1 MQILIAGGGKVGL
14 HLIRTLRQR
23 GHGIALVER
32 DPRVCKQVVQEFNE
46 IAVRVGDGT
55 NPDLLAEAN
64 KPQADV
70 VIAACGRDQDNYA
83 ICRMARKMLRIPS
96 CVARVNDPR
105 NETLF
110 KLAGVDHTI
119 SVTTMVTNAIES
131 QIIPAELTN
140 LFTWH
145 ERMSMVEIE
154 LSPSS
159 PVVGTR
165 IRKLDFPPGSILA
178 AIWRNNGPLIPDG
191 ETELRA
197 GDEIFAVTM
206 KAQQD
211 ELRRMLLGH

>member
-23 GHGIALVER
+23 GHVIGLVER
-32 DPRVCKQVVQEFNE
+32 DPRVCKQIVAEFNE
-46 IAVRVGDGT
+46 IVVRVGDAT
-55 NPDLLAEAN
+55 NPTLLAEAN
-64 KPQADV
+64 RIKADV

-83 ICRMARKMLRIPS
+83 ICKMARKLFDIPM

-119 SVTTMVTNAIES
+119 SVTTMVTNAIET
-131 QIIPAELTN
+131 QIIPAELTT

-145 ERMSMVEIE
+145 ERMAMVEIE
-154 LSPSS
+154 LSPES